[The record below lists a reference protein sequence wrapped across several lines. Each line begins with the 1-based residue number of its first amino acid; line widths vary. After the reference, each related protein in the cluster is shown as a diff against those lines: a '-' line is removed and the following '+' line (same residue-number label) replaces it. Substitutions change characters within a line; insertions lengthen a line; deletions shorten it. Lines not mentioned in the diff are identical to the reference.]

1 MKGRLE
7 LAVIGTDT
15 GVGKTRVTGVL
26 ARGLR
31 LHGRKVWIH
40 KPVACGGWVGG
51 WSDGSAED
59 GRALAGSVADGQDP
73 ATVCPL
79 QFPEA
84 ASPHLAA
91 AASGAEITI
100 DRLRANLTRCRGPH
114 DLVMEGV
121 GGLLV
126 PLTTTRATI
135 VDLLVNTGIACVVV
149 TRPDLGTLN
158 HTALTVEALRRRGI
172 QVLGLVLNHHRQQAA
187 TPGLAIIHAERELT
201 AITGLPILAVLPHDP
216 QGSSEAIARTL
227 GQAVLAS

>member
-1 MKGRLE
+1 MKARLE

-15 GVGKTRVTGVL
+15 GVGKTRVTGML

-31 LHGRKVWIH
+31 QHARRVWIH
-40 KPVACGGWVGG
+40 KPVACGGWSGG
-51 WSDGSAED
+51 TAED
-59 GRALAGSVADGQDP
+59 ARALALVVGDGQDP
-73 ATVCPL
+73 STVCPL

-91 AASGAEITI
+91 AAAGAEVTLE
-100 DRLRANLTRCRGPH
+100 RLRAHLTRCRGPH

-158 HTALTVEALRRRGI
+158 HTALTVEALRRRGL
-172 QVLGLVLNHHRQQAA
+172 QVLGLVLNHHRPHAG
-187 TPGLAIIHAERELT
+187 PPSLAMIHAERELG

-216 QGSSEAIARTL
+216 DGGSDELARAL
-227 GQAVLAS
+227 GQAVLAT